1 LKTAPKNNLE
11 IASKHPLHAAA
22 PHHQPPPHR
31 HSCLAVAGAPFLSS
45 PSHLPCRCRFKFT
58 MGRPNVGLKEG
69 DDGLGLRGWWLRVER
84 MVA

>member
-1 LKTAPKNNLE
+1 
-11 IASKHPLHAAA
+11 
-22 PHHQPPPHR
+22 
-31 HSCLAVAGAPFLSS
+31 
-45 PSHLPCRCRFKFT
+45 